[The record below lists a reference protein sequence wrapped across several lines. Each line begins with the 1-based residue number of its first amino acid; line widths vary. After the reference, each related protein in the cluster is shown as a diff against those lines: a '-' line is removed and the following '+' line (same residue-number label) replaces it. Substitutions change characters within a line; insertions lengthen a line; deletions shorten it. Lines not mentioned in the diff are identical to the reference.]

1 MGEIKHMN
9 KTDYEEKEIKK
20 EHILVC
26 ISSSPTNRNI
36 VETAARMASAFG
48 GDFTAIYVKTPESD
62 KEDADDKNRLE
73 ENLRYAEKRGAD
85 IVTVYGEDIA
95 YQIAEFARGSQITKV
110 VIGRNNSRRRHFW
123 SKPALTDKLTEYA
136 PSLEIHIIPDYTGK
150 PVYKMKAKS
159 VLPNLIPYP
168 KDILITLLILAVT
181 SMLGVLFDGFGFT
194 DANII
199 TVYLLGVLLT
209 SLFTRGY
216 TCSIL
221 YSFLSVAMFNFIF
234 TEPRLTFNA
243 SDPGYPITFV
253 IMFAA
258 SIISGTLA
266 VRLKDQAKLS
276 AQAAFRTKVLLDT
289 NQLLQ
294 NANDYNDII
303 YNTALQIMKL
313 LNRNVAAYITQD
325 EAVCEGYIFSPENN
339 DAVTHMLSEKE
350 KAAIEAAISKKKSAG
365 VAETKN
371 DTYYLYLPLNAG
383 NTIYGVIG
391 INIAD
396 SPPDSFENSI
406 VQSILSECM
415 LALESR
421 RNLKEKEM
429 AAVLVKNEQLRAN
442 LLRAISHDLRT
453 PLTSISGNASTLISS
468 CEQLS
473 DEEKIHIFTDIYDD
487 SQWLIS
493 LVENMLSITKIEEGK
508 LNFNMSIQLI
518 DDVIEE
524 ALRHISRKSSDHIIK
539 MNASDE
545 MLLAKMD
552 AALIV
557 QVIIN
562 LIDNAIKYTPNGS
575 EIVIGTKSENGEIAV
590 SIADNGGGIT
600 DEQKEKVFEMFYTG
614 NNEIA
619 DSRRG
624 LGLGLALCRSI
635 INAHGGSITLTDN
648 IPHGCIFT
656 FTLPASEVKVNE

>member
-1 MGEIKHMN
+1 MN
-9 KTDYEEKEIKK
+9 KTGYEEKEIKK

-26 ISSSPTNRNI
+26 ISPSPTNRNI
-36 VETAARMASAFG
+36 IETAARMAYAFN
-48 GDFTAIYVKTPESD
+48 GDFTAIYVKTPEADNEDVSD
-62 KEDADDKNRLE
+62 KTRLE
-73 ENLRYAEKRGAD
+73 ENLKYAEKRGAD
-85 IVTVYGEDIA
+85 IVTVYGEDVA
-95 YQIAEFARGSQITKV
+95 YQIAEFARVSHITKV

-123 SKPALTDKLTEYA
+123 SKPTLTDKLTEYA
-136 PSLEIHIIPDYTGK
+136 PSLETHIIPDYSGK
-150 PVYKMKAKS
+150 SVYKVKAKT

-216 TCSIL
+216 TCSIM

-294 NANDYNDII
+294 NANNETDII
-303 YNTALQIMKL
+303 YDTSLQIMKL
-313 LNRNVAAYITQD
+313 LNRNIAAYITKD
-325 EAVCEGYIFSPENN
+325 DAVFEGYIFSPENN
-339 DAVTHMLSEKE
+339 EKVTHVLSEKE
-350 KAAIEAAISKKKSAG
+350 KAAIDEAISKKKSAG
-365 VAETKN
+365 IDTKTGT
-371 DTYYLYLPLNAG
+371 DYLYKPLTAG
-383 NTIYGVIG
+383 NTVYGVIG
-391 INIAD
+391 IHIAD
-396 SPPDSFENSI
+396 SAPDSFENSI

-415 LALESR
+415 LALESH
-421 RNLKEKEM
+421 RNLKEKEI

-473 DEEKIHIFTDIYDD
+473 DEEKNHIFTDIYDD

-539 MNASDE
+539 TNASEE

-562 LIDNAIKYTPNGS
+562 LIDNAIKYTPVGS
-575 EIVIGTKSENGEIAV
+575 EITVSTKSVNGEIAV
-590 SIADNGGGIT
+590 SVTDNGGGIP
-600 DEQKEKVFEMFYTG
+600 DEQKKKVFEMFYTG

-635 INAHGGSITLTDN
+635 INAHGGSITLNDN